1 MTDILGQALQ
11 KITLPEISIMAEEA
25 QAEVPDASSGMPVSS
40 GIPVSSGVPMSSG
53 VPVSEPVIIQ
63 ESCETAPRTS
73 AEHSPVAASAATRP
87 NALQYLLSHR
97 RQAAAIV
104 VAVCIAVFWFD
115 GGSSSVDE
123 NSADTDSAQADVAEA
138 ELMLDEFDAIEVSPL
153 REPAEPSDVAAA
165 DPFPLTIPQAESDA
179 AQVQVSSRGSDH
191 PLLNERIGDV
201 RNESAVQAESNGS
214 LEFPAQPSSDSSPP
228 AIPRSVRFTGRI
240 QPLN

>member
-11 KITLPEISIMAEEA
+11 KLTSPEITITGEQSQTA
-25 QAEVPDASSGMPVSS
+25 QQSQTEVPDGSS
-40 GIPVSSGVPMSSG
+40 GIPVSSGSPVP
-53 VPVSEPVIIQ
+53 EPVIIQ
-63 ESCETAPRTS
+63 KSCEVAPRTS
-73 AEHSPVAASAATRP
+73 PEERPDAALAASRP

-104 VAVCIAVFWFD
+104 VAICIAVFWFD
-115 GGSSSVDE
+115 GGSSFVNE
-123 NSADTDSAQADVAEA
+123 NPADTDSDQADVAE
-138 ELMLDEFDAIEVSPL
+138 EGLMLDEFDAIEVSPL

-165 DPFPLTIPQAESDA
+165 DPFPLTIPQTESDA

-191 PLLNERIGDV
+191 PLFNERIGDV
-201 RNESAVQAESNGS
+201 RNQSAVHAEANGN
-214 LEFPAQPSSDSSPP
+214 LKFPSQPSSDSSSP